1 MHVSECHLLHAYRK
15 DIKLGK
21 KIEEVNNKIK
31 DMCSQH
37 GYNII
42 SNNNINE
49 TCLNN
54 SELHLNPKGTALLAV
69 GFIKFLRGRQSS
81 AYLQQQHNYSK
92 NFQIEDTLHQI
103 GDILISVMKQT
114 R

>member
-1 MHVSECHLLHAYRK
+1 
-15 DIKLGK
+15 
-21 KIEEVNNKIK
+21 
-31 DMCSQH
+31 MCSQH

-49 TCLNN
+49 TYLNN
-54 SELHLNPKGTALLAV
+54 SKLHLNPKGTALLAV

-81 AYLQQQHNYSK
+81 GYVTQQQHNYSK
-92 NFQIEDTLHQI
+92 NVQIEDTLHQI
-103 GDILISVMKQT
+103 GDILRSVMKQT

>member
-1 MHVSECHLLHAYRK
+1 
-15 DIKLGK
+15 
-21 KIEEVNNKIK
+21 
-31 DMCSQH
+31 MCFQH

-54 SELHLNPKGTALLAV
+54 RKLHLNPKGTALLAV
-69 GFIKFLRGRQSS
+69 GFIKFLRERQSS
-81 AYLQQQHNYSK
+81 AYVLQQQHNYSK

-103 GDILISVMKQT
+103 GDILRSVMKQT